1 MNVAIDH
8 DKLNALLSR
17 AIVDF
22 GAVSNAP
29 LVLIGDRLGLYRTLA
44 EEGPLDSA
52 GLAARTKTSKR
63 YVQEWL
69 NAQAAS
75 GYVDYDAATQKYAMS
90 PEQAMMFA
98 QEGGPAFVVGGFQ
111 TALAASRI
119 ESKLNDAFQNDKGIG
134 WEEQDSHV
142 FCGIERFFRP
152 GYAANLIGEWLPAL
166 DGVVDKLKQGAQVA
180 DIGCG
185 HGASTI
191 LMAQAFPNSTFH
203 GFDYHDCSIREAR
216 QRAADAGVADRAI
229 FKTAS
234 AKDFPGRDYAL
245 VTVFDALHDMGD
257 PVGAARHVKE
267 MLKPDGTFMIVEPMA
282 GDTLVEN
289 LNPVGRMY
297 YSASTMICTPGS
309 KAQEVGLALGAQAGE
324 ARMRVVLSE
333 AGFTRVRRAA
343 ETPFNLV
350 IETRP

>member
-1 MNVAIDH
+1 MNIAIDH
-8 DKLNALLSR
+8 DKLNALLGR

-44 EEGPLDSA
+44 DEGPLDAA
-52 GLAARTKTSKR
+52 GLATRTKTSRR

-134 WEEQDSHV
+134 WEEQDDHV

-152 GYAANLIGEWLPAL
+152 GYAAHLTGEWLPAL
-166 DGVVDKLKQGAQVA
+166 DGVVEKLRRGVHVA

-191 LMAQAFPNSTFH
+191 LMAQAFPKSTFH

-216 QRAADAGVADRAI
+216 KRAADAGVADRAI
-229 FKTAS
+229 FETAS
-234 AKDFPGRDYAL
+234 AKDFPARDYAL

-257 PVGAARHVKE
+257 PVGAAKHIRSTLAK
-267 MLKPDGTFMIVEPMA
+267 DGTWMIVEPAA
-282 GDTLVEN
+282 GDRVEDN
-289 LNPVGRMY
+289 LHPVGRAY
-297 YSASTMICTPGS
+297 YAASTLLCTPGS

-324 ARMRVVLSE
+324 ARIRKVVTDG
-333 AGFTRVRRAA
+333 GFTQFRRAA
-343 ETPFNLV
+343 QTPFNF
-350 IETRP
+350 IFEARA